1 MGDLFVG
8 KKPHD
13 TYLRALEE
21 DNEVAIL
28 ARGTY
33 IKKAVDVALM
43 AKRLSGYEITETS
56 LYNEKMQGEDDKE
69 FFVSAV
75 KIILIKQK

>member
-1 MGDLFVG
+1 MGDLFIG

-13 TYLRALEE
+13 IYLRALEE
-21 DNEVAIL
+21 DDEVIVL

-33 IKKAVDVALM
+33 IKKAIDVALM
-43 AKRLSGYEITETS
+43 SKRLSGYEIMETS
-56 LYNEKMQGEDDKE
+56 IYDEKMQGEDDKE

-75 KIILIKQK
+75 KIILRR